1 MIAGGCGGAVGKR
14 CAIDCHGRDE
24 LKSGEAANKMASG
37 PAERLWQNV
46 LSGAFCRDP
55 PETDGEFFAMAQEK
69 EDLVLTGYITVV
81 QEERFR
87 IVTDDGRGFLLTLAR
102 GADSSAAELEQLRNA
117 HVRVRVSASGNPN
130 TASGLAHDIEMI
142 QTNGHPGNQ

>member
-1 MIAGGCGGAVGKR
+1 MIADGCGGAVGRR
-14 CAIDCHGRDE
+14 CAIDCHGLDE

-37 PAERLWQNV
+37 PAGRLWQNV

-55 PETDGEFFAMAQEK
+55 AETDGEFFAMAQEK
-69 EDLVLTGYITVV
+69 EELVLTGYITVV

-102 GADSSAAELEQLRNA
+102 GADSTAPELERLRNEHA
-117 HVRVRVSASGNPN
+117 RVRVTGSGDPGI
-130 TASGLAHDIEMI
+130 ASGLAHKVETL
-142 QTNGHPGNQ
+142 QANGTLRNQ